1 MRSNSTVHVAP
12 HPLRGRYNPTV
23 AIQGK
28 LYHRVGPLN
37 VADQQVPKYAQ
48 IYVHDPVETNRA
60 QTRYAGMDMP
70 KSTSRCVAERLKG
83 MLRELDAALRETNTY
98 VQDFLTAAEVFA
110 NEEVDDAQFV
120 LDADARPG
128 GTHAGQ
134 YDGSSGRRYNFSEV
148 CVLAAEVRGSR
159 ECSTRY
165 RG

>member
-1 MRSNSTVHVAP
+1 MS

-70 KSTSRCVAERLKG
+70 KST
-83 MLRELDAALRETNTY
+83 
-98 VQDFLTAAEVFA
+98 
-110 NEEVDDAQFV
+110 
-120 LDADARPG
+120 
-128 GTHAGQ
+128 
-134 YDGSSGRRYNFSEV
+134 
-148 CVLAAEVRGSR
+148 
-159 ECSTRY
+159 
-165 RG
+165 